1 MGNSAGKAM
10 KKAKAAGHEA
20 MHSAKKAGTSLEAA
34 GNRGAG
40 DIKGSM
46 GGGRR
51 SRRRGG
57 TRKKKRRRRR
67 KVGGDGFSLFG
78 KGTSDDGKS
87 CIPGVPGQCGMG
99 TRCVRSGLGIEG
111 FGPGKCISG
120 GRRKK
125 KSKRRKKSHRR
136 RTHRRRRRR

>member
-34 GNRGAG
+34 GNRGAS

-67 KVGGDGFSLFG
+67 KVGGFSLFG

-99 TRCVRSGLGIEG
+99 TRCVKSG
-111 FGPGKCISG
+111 FGIGPLSQGKCMSG